1 MEPTIK
7 LNEALAKSQGE
18 FPPIQKGRT
27 ARVATKG
34 GTSFS
39 YDYADLEDVFAAV
52 RPVLS
57 RNGLAIQHRQKVVQP
72 LGVETVCIL
81 RHVSGE
87 VDVGE
92 PLVIPCSGD
101 MQPTQAIGSAM
112 TYGRRYTTQ
121 SMLGISTETDDDG
134 NAASGND
141 AETKPKAEKPAC
153 PKCGKGESVIP
164 GKEEFGGGWLFC
176 KKSKTPG
183 CGHEWET
190 PERKFCGSKALN
202 TNDAPPDDRRPVRC
216 HLHIHLHPGGTL
228 RGGRAKRLHRV
239 LPHRRPRPRP
249 CVEAAPPVADHR
261 RRVGIQD
268 AGHTGEE
275 RQLHAA
281 TCRHRRRSSSRV
293 LLAVHARCVGIGIG
307 VAILLRGGVVAV
319 AVLCNQRQHRG

>member
-27 ARVATKG
+27 ARVQTKG

-153 PKCGKGESVIP
+153 PKCGKPDFVFANKPPKPAGFYCWHKP
-164 GKEEFGGGWLFC
+164 DAGKH
-176 KKSKTPG
+176 G
-183 CGHEWET
+183 CGNQWSADVPTSESN
-190 PERKFCGSKALN
+190 GM
-202 TNDAPPDDRRPVRC
+202 PDDRRPVEPTRSPAPPKETEAKVSEGLRDLLRAIGC
-216 HLHIHLHPGGTL
+216 KSNEEADAVIRLCTSGKNDLEKAKAGASETCRIAIEMTL
-228 RGGRAKRLHRV
+228 SMHMQTCGERAKALGV
-239 LPHRRPRPRP
+239 LYSDALSK
-249 CVEAAPPVADHR
+249 VEK
-261 RRVGIQD
+261 
-268 AGHTGEE
+268 
-275 RQLHAA
+275 
-281 TCRHRRRSSSRV
+281 
-293 LLAVHARCVGIGIG
+293 
-307 VAILLRGGVVAV
+307 
-319 AVLCNQRQHRG
+319 